1 MKKLIRDCK
10 GAVTVMVTLLL
21 IPAIL
26 VTGTG
31 VDIARVY
38 AARSTLQDANQLAL
52 NSVLASYDAL
62 LQDLYGLFG
71 VMQEDEN
78 FAGMVNDYLELAV
91 LGEDWVDRGMG
102 SFQLFYGSDPV
113 TAGVTPA
120 PGKNLGE
127 AAVLRRQ
134 IEEYSKF
141 RAPAIVVQEVLDK
154 LDTFEKVQE
163 DAKVIKK
170 KMEVDNNVEKLDKI
184 YRDIYDCIEE
194 IKPCEKTEVDAV
206 DAVTACIRE
215 IQSVFQSMHRIRK
228 DYTDDYRECEE
239 NRASYEENWKLYQKA
254 LDALASEDDE
264 EEDEDD
270 EPYVNPQQYKDKC
283 DQLNIRYN
291 ELQEQMRQQ
300 QIEYEEC
307 VDKVRVLVKGG
318 NISGSPKEGWKNITD
333 RYVRELKRYIEGPM
347 PELIRLCEQAD
358 SKKEDLR
365 VKLEQL
371 KTQLNSGKCTKEL
384 KDGLE
389 EVSEKDQKS
398 VIQAYEELLEYDLS
412 TMAQA
417 MCAQDG
423 PQIEQTIELLKDAQF
438 LADSP
443 DCTCSELEN
452 LLVNDLPIEYLLG
465 EGRREG
471 DSSDYLHKLA
481 RNTLKVYNPAGPGF
495 KHFNDREWF
504 GSTKNPEFYNEV
516 LIPMCKT
523 EVDRDKKKNAK
534 KNITKVFEEAQ
545 KLFSNGLTFTPEG
558 AEYLT
563 GGMDDSDESTGT
575 DFGTAGDWSQ
585 EDKGKE
591 ELEKSLDNDFLK
603 NLTDAAGAIGNKA
616 LLMVY
621 ATEMFSNYS
630 SPRLQGEKKVEPD
643 LSMAGIPL
651 STEVNYYYHSE
662 QEFLY
667 NGNLANAKANLISV
681 AGMILLVRFVFNYIA
696 SFSVSSVK
704 TVVNSIRSTLAPT
717 GPFAVLASELARMGL
732 AIGES
737 AMDVERLRSGEK
749 VALFK
754 KNDNWRFSI
763 SGLADSITSDVTDSI
778 KLEKTSQS
786 DDTSKEGDEEPGSL
800 AYTDYLRLF
809 LLLVNGDDLA
819 NRIRELIQLNLT
831 NYSEEINADEEKMA
845 SAERFDMSK
854 AFTDF
859 SLSTSAEMRMLFLS
873 MPLAQRGVNSVIPPR
888 TMPITATDYRGY

>member
-71 VMQEDEN
+71 VMQGDEILGDMIN
-78 FAGMVNDYLELAV
+78 EYLELAV

-120 PGKNLGE
+120 SGKNLGE

-163 DAKVIKK
+163 DAKVIKQK
-170 KMEVDNNVEKLDKI
+170 LKVDDDVEKLDKV
-184 YRDIYDCIEE
+184 YREIYDCIQTLDGCQTAQEE
-194 IKPCEKTEVDAV
+194 AMRKVNECM
-206 DAVTACIRE
+206 RE
-215 IQSVFQSMHRIRK
+215 IQGVFISMHNIRAAYDLKRI
-228 DYTDDYRECEE
+228 ECEE
-239 NRASYEENWKLYQKA
+239 NRQEYVMYQQLYQKA
-254 LDALASEDDE
+254 LEAQEEEDENDEEEDDE
-264 EEDEDD
+264 EEDE
-270 EPYVNPQQYKDKC
+270 PYLSPLVYKAAC
-283 DQLNIRYN
+283 EAL
-291 ELQEQMRQQ
+291 E
-300 QIEYEEC
+300 IEYQQLQDEMIELNEDYKAC
-307 VDKVRVLVKGG
+307 VAKIEVLIKGG
-318 NISGSPKEGWKNITD
+318 SISGSSKEGLKNIITH
-333 RYVRELKRYIEGPM
+333 YEGVLNSYIEGPL
-347 PELIRLCEQAD
+347 EDLRQLCEKAD
-358 SKKEDLR
+358 NKKEDLR
-365 VKLEQL
+365 RNLQEL
-371 KTQLNSGKCTKEL
+371 KTRLNSGKCTQEL

-389 EVSEKDQKS
+389 EKGDDGKS
-398 VIQAYEELLEYDLS
+398 VIECYEKLLEYNLYN
-412 TMAQA
+412 MADA
-417 MCAQDG
+417 MYKKDKL
-423 PQIEQTIELLKDAQF
+423 QIENTISILKSAEYQELCPWTDLKERASQLPIDY
-438 LADSP
+438 
-443 DCTCSELEN
+443 LEN
-452 LLVNDLPIEYLLG
+452 HRD
-465 EGRREG
+465 G
-471 DSSDYLHKLA
+471 DAGDKLYRFA
-481 RNTLKVYNPAGPGF
+481 KNAVKKHEPADGGF
-495 KHFNDREWF
+495 KQFYYSDF
-504 GSTKNPEFYNEV
+504 DATKNSDFYYDILV
-516 LIPMCKT
+516 PMCETKANK
-523 EVDRDKKKNAK
+523 DKKNNAK
-534 KNITKVFEEAQ
+534 KNITKVFAEAQ

-563 GGMDDSDESTGT
+563 GGSDASDESTGT

-616 LLMVY
+616 LLMIY

-630 SPRLQGEKKVEPD
+630 FPRLAEGENPEM
-643 LSMAGIPL
+643 SMAGIPM
-651 STEVNYYYHSE
+651 STAVNYYYHSE

-704 TVVNSIRSTLAPT
+704 SVVNTIRTSLAGT

-737 AMDVERLRSGEK
+737 AMDVERLRNGEE

-754 KNDNWRFSI
+754 KDAQWKFSI
-763 SGLADSITSDVTDSI
+763 RGLAESIGEDVTSEI
-778 KLEKTSQS
+778 KLEKGSRS
-786 DDTSKEGDEEPGSL
+786 EDEDKEEEPGGL
-800 AYTDYLRLF
+800 TYTDYLRLF

-819 NRIRELIQLNLT
+819 NRIIELIQLNVT
-831 NYSEEINADEEKMA
+831 NCSKQLNADEEAMA